1 MTMLTDS
8 MALTCNTN
16 NNNPTPQS
24 AIGFEGFEKRLEI
37 NFSEAPIFV
46 DPQGL
51 GLRALTRPQIDS
63 ILDAA
68 RCTIVSQLSNDEF
81 DSYVLSESS
90 LFIYSLKIVIKTCG
104 TTKLLLAIPPILELA
119 SSLSLPVESVK
130 YSRGSFIFPDAQPA
144 PHRTFAEEVT
154 VLNGY
159 FGDLASGGVAYV
171 IGDPAVPNRNW
182 HVYSASQK
190 QSENNASKAVV
201 TLEMCMTGLDK
212 EKASVFFKKSE
223 DYTAKEMTKISG
235 ISEILPSFEICDFD
249 FDPCGYSMNA
259 IDGQA
264 FSTIHVTPEDGFSY
278 ASYEA
283 MGFDTETVGFEAL
296 IKRVLGCFKPSEFSV
311 AITCDGG
318 VDSWGENA
326 RVMGYVCEEQVKQEL
341 PGGGCIVY
349 RCFSSV
355 DNELAYA
362 DKEMEYGTS
371 SPKSTLHCWDDM
383 EEEAA
388 VGVER
393 DSMNFSECV
402 VSMAQLK
409 ASQFS

>member
-1 MTMLTDS
+1 
-8 MALTCNTN
+8 MASLTCNTTV

-24 AIGFEGFEKRLEI
+24 AIGFEGFEKRLELS
-37 NFSEAPIFV
+37 FSEAPVFV

-68 RCTIVSQLSNDEF
+68 RCTIVSQLSNAEF

-90 LFIYSLKIVIKTCG
+90 LFIYPLTIVIKTCG
-104 TTKLLLAIPPILELA
+104 TTKLLQAIPQILELA
-119 SSLSLPVESVK
+119 SSLSLPVDSVR

-144 PHRTFAEEVT
+144 PHRNFAEEIA

-159 FGDLASGGVAYV
+159 FGNLASGGRAYV

-182 HVYSASQK
+182 HIYSASS
-190 QSENNASKAVV
+190 SEKKSNGVV

-212 EKASVFFKKSE
+212 EKASVFFKKSD

-235 ISEILPSFEICDFD
+235 ISEILPEFEICDFD

-259 IDGQA
+259 IHGQA
-264 FSTIHVTPEDGFSY
+264 ESTIHVTPEDGFSY

-283 MGFDTETVGFEAL
+283 MGFDPNTVGFESL
-296 IKRVLGCFKPSEFSV
+296 IKRVLSCFEPAEFSV

-318 VDSWGENA
+318 VQTWGENGL
-326 RVMGYVCEEQVKQEL
+326 VKGYSCEDTVKQEL
-341 PGGGCIVY
+341 PGGGCIFY
-349 RCFSSV
+349 RTFSATDEKMV
-355 DNELAYA
+355 EYPN
-362 DKEMEYGTS
+362 KEIEYNVS
-371 SPKSTLHCWDDM
+371 SPKSTLHCWGEDSD
-383 EEEAA
+383 EEASVA
-388 VGVER
+388 AAEEKENVAEFC
-393 DSMNFSECV
+393 SLM
-402 VSMAQLK
+402 MA
-409 ASQFS
+409 

>member
-1 MTMLTDS
+1 MS
-8 MALTCNTN
+8 LTCNT
-16 NNNPTPQS
+16 QS
-24 AIGFEGFEKRLEI
+24 QSPIGFEGFEKRLEI
-37 NFSEAPIFV
+37 NFCEAPIFV

-68 RCTIVSQLSNDEF
+68 RCTIVSQLSNAEF

-90 LFIYSLKIVIKTCG
+90 LFIYPLKIVIKTCG

-119 SSLSLPVESVK
+119 NSLSLPVDSVN

-144 PHRTFAEEVT
+144 PHRSFSEEVA

-159 FGDLASGGVAYV
+159 FGDLPSGGKAYV

-182 HVYSASQK
+182 HVYAASSSEK
-190 QSENNASKAVV
+190 PVQSKGVV

-212 EKASVFFKKSE
+212 DKASVFFKKSE
-223 DYTAKEMTKISG
+223 DYTAKEMTKMSG
-235 ISEILPSFEICDFD
+235 ISKILPSFEICDFD

-259 IDGQA
+259 IDGEA

-283 MGFDTETVGFEAL
+283 MGFDTESVDFESL
-296 IKRVLGCFKPSEFSV
+296 IKRVLSCFGPTDFSV
-311 AITCDGG
+311 AITCTGGG
-318 VDSWGENA
+318 VQSCWGEDA
-326 RVMGYVCEEQVKQEL
+326 HVKGYACENQVKQEL

-349 RCFSSV
+349 RCFTAADEQV
-355 DNELAYA
+355 VVEYA
-362 DKEMEYGTS
+362 KKEIEKEMEYGTT
-371 SPKSTLHCWDDM
+371 SPKSTLHCWDDVM
-383 EEEAA
+383 DVLEEEEAVA
-388 VGVER
+388 VAVSLAESCF
-393 DSMNFSECV
+393 DECLPAY
-402 VSMAQLK
+402 VSMAC
-409 ASQFS
+409 